1 MFVVS
6 SWVSRANREMVD
18 FDEGDINGCIDLIR
32 GIERRYL
39 IRIGYFNCIRR
50 KF

>member
-32 GIERRYL
+32 GI
-39 IRIGYFNCIRR
+39 
-50 KF
+50 